1 MSASDNPTMATL
13 ALSLADWDLFL
24 DGNGNIAV
32 AQPPYSTAQDVAS
45 AIRTFL
51 GECFY
56 DASVGVPYEQKFLGQ
71 SPPLAVL
78 QAAMVDA
85 ALTVP
90 GVVDAVCVVE
100 AYDYD
105 QQSVVGYVQFTDT
118 DGSVGQVSL

>member
-1 MSASDNPTMATL
+1 MTTTTNPTMATL
-13 ALSLADWDLFL
+13 ALSSDSWDLFL
-24 DGNGNIAV
+24 DGSGNIAV
-32 AQPPYSTAQDVAS
+32 AQPPYSTAQDVSS

-56 DASVGVPYEQKFLGQ
+56 DTTIGVPYEQKFLGM
-71 SPPLAVL
+71 SPPLTVL

-90 GVVDAVCVVE
+90 GVVEAICIIE

-118 DGSVGQVSL
+118 DGNVGQVSL